1 MTEFLSYTVA
11 GLSLAAILA
20 VAASGLVLT
29 YTTTGVFN
37 FAHGAIGMLGAFAY
51 WQLRFDWGWPTPV
64 AIAVVLLVLGPLF
77 GALLEIVIFRGL
89 QQTTDTIK
97 LVVTVSLLFSIIGI
111 ANWIWEPNRAYNAV
125 KFAGPNLKIGDVPIT
140 RHELITITVAIAV
153 AIGLRYLLYHT
164 RAGVAMR
171 AAVDDRPLATLHGA
185 RPDRSSM
192 LAWAIGC
199 SLAAMSGILF
209 VGTIELAAVP
219 MSLLIVNAYA
229 AAMIGRLRSLPLT
242 FLGALLLGL
251 LSGYLQGYLVVKNN
265 QYFDSTF
272 VSAVPVIVLFIV
284 LLVLPSA
291 RLRAQGIARTRELI
305 PMPTMRGAVVFGAVA
320 IAGAA
325 FAIPLLTRANTV
337 NMANLFGF
345 GIVALSMVPL
355 IGLGGQV
362 SLAQWSFA
370 GIGAVTM
377 AHLGTGGSP
386 MGLLWAFVFSA
397 VVGALIALPTLRLSG
412 IYLALATAAFAVF
425 LDRWVFNLEAFD
437 LPFTDVKISI
447 FGTGSLSVSRLE
459 LFGYAFD
466 TEYRQLMLMATV
478 FALVAI
484 FVAWLRRSPFGRRL
498 LAMKDSPAACATVG
512 MNLMFTKLA
521 VFAISAGIA
530 GLGGALMGG
539 LARSTNPQDWEFAAG
554 LPVFMVAVVGGIAR
568 IGGPLFAG
576 ISLATLAAIPTW
588 PLLGSIP
595 GINNI
600 TSVTPGFMG
609 IGLGR
614 NPNGAVADI
623 REGFEPLGKRRFE
636 LIGFLVSLAALYG
649 IVLVADVR
657 AWWFVV
663 GGVVLLL
670 GFTLLASQR
679 AAPAPETEE
688 IAGVEFAD
696 LPLEW
701 VGIDRPFTPEDVR
714 ALDERLG
721 LVELG
726 VPETR

>member
-1 MTEFLSYTVA
+1 LTEFLSYTIA
-11 GLSLAAILA
+11 GLSTAAILA

-51 WQLRFDWGWPTPV
+51 WQLRFDWGWPAPI

-77 GALLEIVIFRGL
+77 GALLEVVIFRGL

-111 ANWIWEPNRAYNAV
+111 ANWIWDPDVFRNAT
-125 KFAGPNLKIGDVPIT
+125 KFGGPNITIGDVPIT
-140 RHELITITVAIAV
+140 RHELITIIVAIAV

-164 RAGVAMR
+164 RAGIAMR
-171 AAVDDRPLATLHGA
+171 AAVDDRPLAALHGA

-199 SLAAMSGILF
+199 SLAATSGILF
-209 VGTIELAAVP
+209 VGTISLAAAP

-229 AAMIGRLRSLPLT
+229 AAMIGRLRSLPMT

-251 LSGYLQGYLVVKNN
+251 LQGYLQGYLVVKNN

-291 RLRAQGIARTRELI
+291 RLRAQGIARTREII
-305 PMPTMRGAVVFGAVA
+305 PMPTMKGTFVFSAVVV
-320 IAGAA
+320 AGAA
-325 FAIPLLTRANTV
+325 LAIPLLTRSNTV
-337 NMANLFGF
+337 TMARLFGI
-345 GIVALSMVPL
+345 GIVALALVPL
-355 IGLGGQV
+355 IGLAGQV
-362 SLAQWSFA
+362 SLAHWALA
-370 GIGAVTM
+370 GVGAVTM
-377 AHLGTGGSP
+377 AHLGAGGSF
-386 MGLLWAFVFSA
+386 MGLVWAFVFTA

-425 LDRWVFNLEAFD
+425 LERWIFNLRPFD
-437 LPFTDVKISI
+437 LPFTDVEISI
-447 FGTGSLSVSRLE
+447 FKTGSLSVSRLE

-466 TEYRQLMLMATV
+466 TEYRQLMLLATT

-484 FVAWLRRSPFGRRL
+484 FVSWLRRSAFGRRL

-512 MNLMFTKLA
+512 MNLMFTKLT

-530 GLGGALMGG
+530 GLGGALIGG
-539 LARSTNPQDWEFAAG
+539 LQRSTNPQNWEFAAG
-554 LPVFMVAVVGGIAR
+554 LPVFMVGVVGGIAR
-568 IGGPLFAG
+568 VGGALFAG
-576 ISLATLAAIPTW
+576 ISLAVLSAMPTW
-588 PLLGSIP
+588 PILRNVGWFSNLA
-595 GINNI
+595 
-600 TSVTPGFMG
+600 TVTPGLMG

-623 REGFEPLGKRRFE
+623 REAFEPLPKRRLVFAA
-636 LIGFLVSLAALYG
+636 FLAAVAALYAVVV
-649 IVLVADVR
+649 IADIG
-657 AWWFVV
+657 AWWFVI
-663 GGVVLLL
+663 GGVVALIA
-670 GFTLLASQR
+670 FTQIAALR
-679 AAPAPETEE
+679 AEPEPETEAA
-688 IAGVEFAD
+688 AGVAFAD
-696 LPLEW
+696 MPLEW
-701 VGIDRPFTPEDVR
+701 VGIDRPFTPEDVQE
-714 ALDERLG
+714 LDERLG
-721 LVELG
+721 LQEV
-726 VPETR
+726 R